1 MAFVVEKGI
10 LDELMSGTVDRI
22 EEENLF
28 YTLASLQLSV
38 LAMKLLN
45 IGIVSSNNLK
55 PELE

>member
-1 MAFVVEKGI
+1 MEKGI

-28 YTLASLQLSV
+28 CTLASLQLSV